1 MMRFNLCIS
10 AALVLSACLGACTE
24 SGTKTETVADSP
36 ASLNVV
42 ESSEGGISTDPSP
55 VQSRQPQFIETV
67 NPLPIQTVSATRFE
81 LSDAELRRP
90 ANNEVSTTIAVDQ
103 DRPVELFRHVSDI
116 ARDRATQAYEPPVTP
131 PRFVRD
137 LDYDEYRYINFREE
151 NALFS
156 DTVGNFRVMADAR
169 GSLFLTPVTLNVVGE
184 SGLQEVPYD
193 PASFDFHPLN
203 LTEEQKSILGLAGFR
218 LLAPLNRSGQFDEV
232 MSVKGASFFRG
243 LGADNQYGA
252 SARGISVRTASP
264 DGEEFPVFREFWI
277 QQPESS
283 DDVFVFH
290 ALLDGPSITGAYEFR
305 VRPGVQTQMDVRA
318 VIYARKDT
326 DQIGLS
332 PLTSMF
338 EFAPHDPLTN
348 STDFRPRVHDS
359 EGLSMLLQN
368 GEWIWRPLTNPQK
381 LQVSSFADR
390 VPQGFGLMQRNRDF
404 EAYQDIEAGYE
415 TRPSV
420 WVTPGE
426 GWDSGRLT
434 LVEIPTPNEYN
445 DNVIAYWQMAETL
458 KKGEHME
465 FTYSLDWGRD
475 APLRSPKAEVHSTR
489 TGVAEATGRRLFIV
503 DFDVADA
510 SKSEDLVP
518 DIWSSSGSAQ
528 NIALTPDLRNNRVRL
543 SFELDASGNTPAELR
558 AVLKRVN
565 QPVSETWLYRWTPA
579 G

>member
-1 MMRFNLCIS
+1 MKRAKFCIP
-10 AALVLSACLGACTE
+10 ALVLSACLGACTE
-24 SGTKTETVADSP
+24 SSTKTETAAADP
-36 ASLNVV
+36 DTLNVV
-42 ESSEGGISTDPSP
+42 ESAGGAVSRGNSY
-55 VQSRQPQFIETV
+55 SGARQPQFIETV
-67 NPLPIQTVSATRFE
+67 NPLPVQQVSATRFE
-81 LSDAELRRP
+81 LSDAELRHP
-90 ANNEVSTTIAVDQ
+90 MSHDVSSEITVDQ
-103 DRPVELFRHVSDI
+103 DRPVALFRHVSDI
-116 ARDRATQAYEPPVTP
+116 ARARAEEAYKPPVTP

-151 NALFS
+151 DALFS
-156 DTVGNFRVMADAR
+156 DTAGNFRVMADAR
-169 GSLFLTPVTLNVVGE
+169 GSLFLTPITLNVVGE

-203 LTEEQKSILGLAGFR
+203 LTEEQKSVLGLAGFR

-243 LGADNQYGA
+243 LGADNKYGA

-290 ALLDGPSITGAYEFR
+290 ALLDSPSITGAYEFR
-305 VRPGVQTQMDVRA
+305 VRPGTHTQMEVRA

-338 EFAPHDPLTN
+338 EFAPHDPLAN
-348 STDFRPRVHDS
+348 SNDFRPRVHDS
-359 EGLSMLLQN
+359 EGLSILMEN
-368 GEWIWRPLTNPQK
+368 GEWIWRPLNNPGK
-381 LQVSSFADR
+381 LQVSSFSDR

-445 DNVIAYWQMAETL
+445 DNVIAYWQMSETL
-458 KKGEHME
+458 RKGERME

-475 APLRSPKAEVHSTR
+475 APVRSPRAEVHSTR
-489 TGVAEATGRRLFIV
+489 TGVAESTGRRLFIV
-503 DFDVADA
+503 DFNVADA

-518 DIWSSSGSAQ
+518 DIWSSVGSAQ
-528 NIALTPDLRNNRVRL
+528 NVSLTPDLRNNRVRL
-543 SFELDASGNTPAELR
+543 SFELDTSGNAPAELR
-558 AVLKRVN
+558 AVLNRVN
-565 QPVSETWLYRWTPA
+565 QPVSETWLYRWNPA